1 MLSALKKKFPYLYDI
16 YAHQKRK
23 NNIKRIEKIKKL
35 PFEKQL
41 LLLEDM
47 YEKRIGHKLDWNNL
61 QTYTEKMQWEKV
73 YHKNPLKAT
82 LADKYAVRAWVAEKI
97 GDQYLIPLLG
107 VYKSFDEIDFSKL
120 PNQFVMKTNHG
131 SGTNYIVKDKSQF
144 NKKRARLLFN
154 DWMATDYAYNTGF
167 ELHYSEIERRII
179 IEKYLETP
187 QNELQ
192 DYKFLCFDG
201 EPKFCWVDM
210 GRYSNHTRNVY
221 NLQWQLQPWNQE
233 RYGIYKDPIPC
244 PTNFDEM
251 IDVARKLSKGFAHV
265 RVDLYN
271 VDGAIYF
278 GEMTFTNGSGL
289 DRIIPEEYDKMLGD
303 MWNIAKVKQ

>member
-1 MLSALKKKFPYLYDI
+1 MLSALKKKFPYLYDV
-16 YAHQKRK
+16 YEHLKRK
-23 NNIKRIEKIKKL
+23 NNIKRIEEIKRL

-41 LLLEDM
+41 LILEDM

-73 YHKNPLKAT
+73 YHQDLLKVK
-82 LADKYAVRAWVAEKI
+82 LADKYAVRDWVADKI

-120 PNQFVMKTNHG
+120 PNQFVIKTNHG
-131 SGTNYIVKDKSQF
+131 SGTNYIVKDKKSF
-144 NKKRARLLFN
+144 NKKRARLMFK

-167 ELHYSEIERRII
+167 ELHYSKIERRII
-179 IEKYLETP
+179 IEKYLVTP

-221 NLQWQLQPWNQE
+221 NLEWQLQPWNQE
-233 RYGIYKDPIPC
+233 CYGIYKEPIPC
-244 PTNFDEM
+244 PTNFDKM
-251 IDVARKLSKGFAHV
+251 IDVAQMLSKGFAHV
-265 RVDLYN
+265 RVDLCN
-271 VDGAIYF
+271 VEGNIYF

-289 DRIIPEEYDKMLGD
+289 DRIIPEEYDKILGD
-303 MWNIAKVKQ
+303 MWKL

>member
-1 MLSALKKKFPYLYDI
+1 MFKALKKKCPYLYDV
-16 YAHQKRK
+16 YAHLKRK
-23 NNIKRIEKIKKL
+23 NNIKRIEEIKRL

-41 LLLEDM
+41 LILEDM

-73 YHKNPLKAT
+73 YHQDPLKVK
-82 LADKYAVRAWVAEKI
+82 LADKYAVRDWVADKI

-120 PNQFVMKTNHG
+120 PNQFVIKTNHG
-131 SGTNYIVKDKSQF
+131 SGTNYIVKDKKSF
-144 NKKRARLLFN
+144 NKKRARLMFK

-167 ELHYSEIERRII
+167 ELHYSKIERRII
-179 IEKYLETP
+179 IEKYLVTP

-221 NLQWQLQPWNQE
+221 NLEWQLQPWNQE
-233 RYGIYKDPIPC
+233 CYGIYKEPIPC
-244 PTNFDEM
+244 PTNFDKM
-251 IDVARKLSKGFAHV
+251 IDVAQMLSKGFAHV

-271 VDGAIYF
+271 VEGNIYF

-289 DRIIPEEYDKMLGD
+289 DRIIPEEYDKILGD
-303 MWNIAKVKQ
+303 MWKI

>member
-1 MLSALKKKFPYLYDI
+1 MLGTLKKKFPHLYDI

-23 NNIKRIEKIKKL
+23 ANIRRIEKIKKM

-41 LLLEDM
+41 LILEDM

-61 QTYTEKMQWEKV
+61 RTYTEKMQWEKV
-73 YHKNPLKAT
+73 YHKDPLKVK
-82 LADKYAVRAWVAEKI
+82 LADKYAVRDWVAEKI

-131 SGTNYIVKDKSQF
+131 SGTNYIVKDRSQF
-144 NKKRARLLFN
+144 NKKQARVIFN

-221 NLQWQLQPWNQE
+221 DLKWQLQPWNQE

-244 PTNFDEM
+244 PTNFDKM
-251 IDVARKLSKGFAHV
+251 IEIARKLSKGFAHV

-271 VDGAIYF
+271 VEGEIYF

-289 DRIIPEEYDKMLGD
+289 DRIIPEEYDKILGD
-303 MWNIAKVKQ
+303 MWKI